1 MVRHVRRVAI
11 PGVLA
16 LLIAGCGG
24 STAATT
30 PTPTAAP
37 PKPPAVDVVKG
48 ALVVVADLP
57 GSTVGEAPTSGTIG
71 ALVDDGLVPT
81 PCIKATGITATTRT
95 VVGTDVSQPLKVG
108 AKDVTE
114 AVILESTPAD
124 TATDLGQVT
133 TGARACPGH
142 DEDSTAQYSDQSVTT
157 ASLTLGSWTGTRT
170 TALDTFTSGVSTVA
184 SYVYLL
190 GLDGGLMVVQLGV
203 AFANV
208 EPAAQYQQQADAI
221 ATKLVQRL
229 GALS

>member
-11 PGVLA
+11 PGVLG

-24 STAATT
+24 STAVAT
-30 PTPTAAP
+30 PTPTARP
-37 PKPPAVDVVKG
+37 PKPPSVEVVKG
-48 ALVVVADLP
+48 AMVVVADIP
-57 GSTVGEAPTSGTIG
+57 GSTVGEAPTSGTIA

-81 PCIKATGITATTRT
+81 PCITAKGITATART
-95 VVGTDVSQPLKVG
+95 VVGTDVSQPLKVA

-133 TGARACPGH
+133 AGARTCPDH
-142 DEDSTAQYSDQSVTT
+142 DEDTGGQYSDQSVTT
-157 ASLTLGSWTGTRT
+157 SSLTVGSWNGTRT

-190 GLDGGLMVVQLGV
+190 GLDGGLMVMQLGV

-208 EPAAQYQQQADAI
+208 KPTAQYQQQADAI